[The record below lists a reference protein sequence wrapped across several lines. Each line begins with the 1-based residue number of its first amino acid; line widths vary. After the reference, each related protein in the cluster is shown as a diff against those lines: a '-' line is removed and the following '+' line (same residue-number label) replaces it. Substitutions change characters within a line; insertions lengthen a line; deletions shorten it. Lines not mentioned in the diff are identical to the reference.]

1 MLLNIIHLE
10 TRPDR
15 WSVLIEEIKGQDIRD
30 YRIWPGIRTLQ
41 PKTGI
46 SHAHKQIVANAQAFS
61 QPQVI
66 IAEDDLRFTA
76 RNSYQYF
83 LEYLPTDFDL
93 YLGGIMYG
101 TIKPDRTVKRFA
113 GLTLYVV
120 QQRFYETFLQLPDDA
135 HLDQAMDNIGKYV
148 ICDPMIITQHDGYS
162 DNHKKIMEYDHYQ
175 RHYSFLKDPDQETG
189 IIKTR

>member
-1 MLLNIIHLE
+1 MLLKIIHLE

-15 WSVLIEEIKGQDIRD
+15 WSVLLKEIKKQDITA
-30 YRIWPGIRTLQ
+30 YRIWPGILTLQ

-46 SHAHKQIVANAQAFS
+46 SLAHKQIVAHAEAFS
-61 QPQVI
+61 QPQVM
-66 IAEDDLRFTA
+66 IAEDDLKFTA
-76 RNSYQYF
+76 GHGYRYF
-83 LEYLPTDFDL
+83 LENLPTDFDL

-101 TIKPDRTVKRFA
+101 TIKPDKTVKRFA

-120 QQRFYETFLQLPDDA
+120 HQRFYETFLQLPDDK
-135 HLDQAMDNIGKYV
+135 HLDQALDNKGKYV

-162 DNHKKIMEYDHYQ
+162 DNHKKIMEYDYYQ

-189 IIKTR
+189 IIDKR